1 MENKEVVE
9 GEGVVRRWERGVF
22 HPFFF
27 FYFAVLSEV
36 KDGMC
41 YSVECIYC

>member
-1 MENKEVVE
+1 M
-9 GEGVVRRWERGVF
+9 GAWRF
-22 HPFFF
+22 SFIFF
-27 FYFAVLSEV
+27 FYFALLSEV